1 MDNTSQPNPFIIF
14 KDHIAPGEQKTVLLP
29 VGELPSGTSISIRV
43 HVYRSINPGPTALI
57 LGGVHGDEINGVEI
71 VRRSVQ
77 QGFYHQ
83 LQCGSVIAIPILNI
97 YGFINFSR
105 EVPDGKD
112 VNRSFPGTLKG
123 SLASRV
129 ARALTKKI
137 LPLVDF
143 GLDFHTGGNSNYNY
157 PQIRFS
163 KNDVY
168 AEELA
173 KVFGARYSL
182 AMQPIVKSLRKVAL
196 DQHKPL
202 LVFEGG
208 ENLRYD
214 GVAIE
219 NGLDGIKR
227 VLHHHKMLTSAPPV
241 SSTMLFRNTKWV
253 RAAKGGMFLWAK
265 RSGQVVAEGEPI
277 GRITDPFG
285 KEADVPVLA
294 PYNGHIIGHNNTPVI
309 SPGDALF
316 HIAY

>member
-1 MDNTSQPNPFIIF
+1 MDETSQPNPFIIF
-14 KDHIAPGEQKTVLLP
+14 KDPIEPGEQKTVLLP
-29 VGELPSGTSISIRV
+29 VGELPSGMSISIRA
-43 HVYRSINPGPTALI
+43 HVYRSTNPGPTALI

-77 QGFYHQ
+77 QGFYDQ
-83 LQCGSVIAIPILNI
+83 LRCGSVIAIPILNI

-157 PQIRFS
+157 PQVRFS
-163 KNDVY
+163 KNDAH

-182 AMQPIVKSLRKVAL
+182 AMKPIIKSLRKVAL
-196 DQHKPL
+196 DQKKSI

-227 VLHHHKMLTSAPPV
+227 VLHYHEMLASAPPIP
-241 SSTMLFRNTKWV
+241 STMFFQNTRWV
-253 RAAKGGMFLWAK
+253 RASKGGMFLWAK
-265 RSGQVVAEGEPI
+265 RSGQAVKEGEPI
-277 GRITDPFG
+277 GRINDPFG
-285 KEADVPVLA
+285 KEKDVLILA
-294 PYNGHIIGHNNTPVI
+294 PYDGHIIGHNNTPVI